1 MRKGKD
7 PDPDI
12 LLAFDD
18 TKNPDLD
25 KELYE
30 RSVSYL
36 EYNISYPK
44 RRICRQTSNMIDER
58 QNLENKLGGEV
69 HITTWTNSK
78 TILFF

>member
-7 PDPDI
+7 PDPDF

-25 KELYE
+25 KVLYE

-44 RRICRQTSNMIDER
+44 RRI
-58 QNLENKLGGEV
+58 
-69 HITTWTNSK
+69 
-78 TILFF
+78 